1 MTTTIW
7 KFSALDT
14 LFFRGAVPFN
24 AGEGGQ
30 GGQTSMFPPAI
41 STIQG
46 AIRYQLAVSQGW
58 RPPSTLPAELGDGDS
73 LGQLKLRGPYLL
85 VNDELLFPCP
95 LFLVRQQQ
103 QHAQGTQVTY
113 YRLSPGQETVQCDLG
128 NVRLPLMPAGV
139 RGAKPMENYWLNA
152 SAMTRVLAGGVPYSH
167 SIEVNASDSTGP
179 NHSGVY
185 DSKHLWEYEP
195 KVGIG
200 RDSGKRTAEDKNLYA
215 INMVRPM
222 KEVSIAVA
230 VEGLGNEWFQR
241 LESKPNL
248 INLGGE
254 GKLAAMEITRRAIS
268 LPDLPELEIE
278 HGRVRF
284 TVTLITPAYFG
295 NREETIQVI
304 SNLKP
309 WINCECVTACI
320 SKAIQIGGWDLAQ
333 QRPRPLRSYIP
344 AGSTWFFEG
353 DAAQIDAIKGL
364 HGSLIGEETSQAY
377 GYGQILIGRWR
388 CE

>member
-1 MTTTIW
+1 
-7 KFSALDT
+7 
-14 LFFRGAVPFN
+14 
-24 AGEGGQ
+24 
-30 GGQTSMFPPAI
+30 
-41 STIQG
+41 
-46 AIRYQLAVSQGW
+46 
-58 RPPSTLPAELGDGDS
+58 
-73 LGQLKLRGPYLL
+73 
-85 VNDELLFPCP
+85 
-95 LFLVRQQQ
+95 
-103 QHAQGTQVTY
+103 
-113 YRLSPGQETVQCDLG
+113 
-128 NVRLPLMPAGV
+128 
-139 RGAKPMENYWLNA
+139 
-152 SAMTRVLAGGVPYSH
+152 
-167 SIEVNASDSTGP
+167 
-179 NHSGVY
+179 
-185 DSKHLWEYEP
+185 
-195 KVGIG
+195 
-200 RDSGKRTAEDKNLYA
+200 
-215 INMVRPM
+215 
-222 KEVSIAVA
+222 
-230 VEGLGNEWFQR
+230 
-241 LESKPNL
+241 L